1 MSRRPKIDFQN
12 NLKYHA
18 LHESYPSIGQHT
30 LVPSAKPNHQCHFQ
44 TKKKKKEMKL
54 TAAQCDWDTLHQLV
68 VSFIRLP
75 LAWIQKQVS
84 ACCFCFCLELGLGQ
98 PFLASWSLVPKTFS
112 VQLMFFFLPPF
123 VNVLL
128 PVCPRGKKAKIIRRR
143 SQIRELTLLLPAS

>member
-1 MSRRPKIDFQN
+1 MGRRPEIDFQN

-30 LVPSAKPNHQCHFQ
+30 LVPSATPNHQCHFQ
-44 TKKKKKEMKL
+44 TKKKEMKL
-54 TAAQCDWDTLHQLV
+54 TAAQRDWDTLYQLV

-128 PVCPRGKKAKIIRRR
+128 PVCPREKKAKIIRRR
-143 SQIRELTLLLPAS
+143 SQIKELTLLLPAS